1 MTEKRFQK
9 NNLIEIMIILEII
22 IIIYN
27 YYDFSQFEC
36 LLS

>member
-22 IIIYN
+22 IIVNN
-27 YYDFSQFEC
+27 YYDF
-36 LLS
+36 

>member
-22 IIIYN
+22 IIVYN
-27 YYDFSQFEC
+27 YYDF
-36 LLS
+36 